1 MKIKNYSQLAVT
13 RERKLVLQ
21 AFEKALEAIDPY
33 EITKK
38 EARKINPRE
47 YERIFVVA
55 FGKASVPM
63 AKAVEETL
71 PVFKGIA
78 SSPFSAKLKKTKVI
92 VGGHPL
98 SNEKSLKAGKEVLK
112 IVTEACKGDLVL
124 MLISGGGSALAE
136 IPRVSLKALQSATQ
150 DLMKNGAGIQE
161 LNCVRRHLSE
171 IKGGKLADACKGKI
185 IALVLS
191 DVIENHLDCIASG
204 AAIGDSTTFAE
215 ALEIARKYKVRNK
228 EVLRLLEK
236 GARGEIPENPRHVD
250 AENKIIASNETAL
263 NAAKRFLESK
273 GIRFKHVYEDFE
285 VNADAL
291 GTEFALKL
299 ETGGNFIAGG
309 ESTVVVKGKGRGGR
323 NQQMA
328 LRALEVLSKLNSKE
342 NSKGMLIACFGT
354 DRKCVV

>member
-1 MKIKNYSQLAVT
+1 MRAWFMKIKNYSQLAVT

-33 EITKK
+33 EIKKK
-38 EARKINPRE
+38 EGRKINPRE

-136 IPRVSLKALQSATQ
+136 IPRVSLKAL
-150 DLMKNGAGIQE
+150 D
-161 LNCVRRHLSE
+161 
-171 IKGGKLADACKGKI
+171 
-185 IALVLS
+185 
-191 DVIENHLDCIASG
+191 
-204 AAIGDSTTFAE
+204 
-215 ALEIARKYKVRNK
+215 
-228 EVLRLLEK
+228 
-236 GARGEIPENPRHVD
+236 
-250 AENKIIASNETAL
+250 
-263 NAAKRFLESK
+263 
-273 GIRFKHVYEDFE
+273 
-285 VNADAL
+285 
-291 GTEFALKL
+291 
-299 ETGGNFIAGG
+299 
-309 ESTVVVKGKGRGGR
+309 
-323 NQQMA
+323 
-328 LRALEVLSKLNSKE
+328 
-342 NSKGMLIACFGT
+342 
-354 DRKCVV
+354 